1 MEVGDS
7 EKEEVGCA
15 LRFSRRKA
23 NVSFSDRPPPFILFL
38 PLITRICRFI
48 KSDVYSMYKLE
59 KEAESERRCRF
70 FFWVLLLMRSIPLVH
85 VLKHAEKEGM
95 CMQVH
100 VYGMMNRHSE
110 QEET

>member
-1 MEVGDS
+1 
-7 EKEEVGCA
+7 
-15 LRFSRRKA
+15 
-23 NVSFSDRPPPFILFL
+23 
-38 PLITRICRFI
+38 
-48 KSDVYSMYKLE
+48 MYKLE

-85 VLKHAEKEGM
+85 VLKHAEKGRM